1 MLPPFKTGK
10 RGAILTLERERE
22 EDMQASREHVIR
34 IELGGRE
41 EGDAMLFDIPN
52 SLCV

>member
-1 MLPPFKTGK
+1 MLPPIKTGK

-22 EDMQASREHVIR
+22 REREREENMQASREHVIR

-41 EGDAMLFDIPN
+41 EGDGMLLEF
-52 SLCV
+52 